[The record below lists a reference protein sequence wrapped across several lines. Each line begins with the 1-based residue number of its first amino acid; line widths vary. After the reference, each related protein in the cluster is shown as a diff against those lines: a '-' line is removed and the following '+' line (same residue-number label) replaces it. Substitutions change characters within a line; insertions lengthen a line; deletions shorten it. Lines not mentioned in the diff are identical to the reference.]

1 MNDVEFDAIVV
12 GGGHA
17 GCEAARVLGLKGLSA
32 ALVTDSL
39 GALGRMSCNPSIG
52 GVGKGHL
59 VRELDALGG
68 LMAKA
73 ADATGIHFR
82 LLNASKGPAVQGL
95 RCQSDREAYHRAVLR
110 RLEPV
115 PSLALVEGRAA
126 SLTIRGGRVAG
137 VVLEDGRR
145 LGSRVVLVT
154 AGTFLDGL
162 MHVGPERTAGGRAG
176 EFSARELGACLRS
189 LGLPMGR
196 FKTGTPPRLLR
207 SSVRWGSLAEQP
219 GDAAPEPFSLQSRP
233 FPALPQVPCHLARTS
248 RETARIIREN
258 LHRSPLFA
266 GAIQGRGPRYCPS
279 IEDKIVR
286 FPHNET
292 HQVFLEPDGVA
303 SQEVYPNGISTSLP
317 KDVQDALVHSIP
329 GLEEA
334 VILRYGY
341 AVEYDYV
348 DPRALRPTLEA
359 KDVPGLFLAGQVNG
373 TTGYEEA
380 AALGFWAGLNAA
392 RQLKGEAPFLP
403 ERDRTYLAV
412 LVDDLVTRGVT
423 EPYRMF
429 TSRAERRLLLDRHT
443 AYRRLSPLVEGDGLQ
458 EAAEREEIRIRESAL
473 REMLRRLRETWVPWE
488 GESTPAWQ
496 VLSRPEVRASHLA
509 PMVPGLAAFPPALCA
524 YLESEVKTLG
534 YREREEAQ
542 ARRTAAAR
550 RMALPEDFDYASVG
564 GLSGEMVER
573 LTAVRPATLDQAS
586 RIPGVTAAAL
596 TLVRIALER
605 RRRGH
610 EGPDL
615 RPVS

>member
-1 MNDVEFDAIVV
+1 MGRTGFDAVVV

-17 GCEAARVLGLKGLSA
+17 GCEAARVLALKGLSA
-32 ALVTDSL
+32 VLVTDSL
-39 GALGRMSCNPSIG
+39 GALARMSCNPSIG

-68 LMAKA
+68 LMARA

-95 RCQSDREAYHRAVLR
+95 RCQSDRAAYHETVRRA
-110 RLEPV
+110 LESV
-115 PSLALVEGRAA
+115 PGLDLVEGRVA
-126 SLTIRGGRVAG
+126 SVALRRGRAAG

-145 LGSRVVLVT
+145 LDSRAVLVT
-154 AGTFLDGL
+154 AGTFLSAR
-162 MHVGPERTAGGRAG
+162 MHVGPEQSPGGRVG
-176 EFSARELGACLRS
+176 EFSARVLGASLRS

-207 SSVRWGSLAEQP
+207 SSIRWEALREQA
-219 GDAAPEPFSLQSRP
+219 GDEVPEPFSLQSRP
-233 FPALPQVPCHLARTS
+233 FPALPQVSCHLARTTP
-248 RETARIIREN
+248 RTAALIREN

-292 HQVFLEPDGVA
+292 HQVFLEPDGVD
-303 SQEVYPNGISTSLP
+303 SPEVYPNGISTSLP
-317 KDVQDALVHSIP
+317 KDVQEALVRSIP

-334 VILRYGY
+334 VILRHGY

-348 DPRALRPTLEA
+348 DPRALRSTLEA
-359 KDVPGLFLAGQVNG
+359 KALPGLYLAGQVNG

-392 RQLKGEAPFLP
+392 RQLRGEPPFLP
-403 ERDRTYLAV
+403 GRDRTYLAV

-429 TSRAERRLLLDRHT
+429 TSRAERRLILDRHS
-443 AYRRLSPLVEGDGLQ
+443 AYRRLTPLVEGDRLH
-458 EAAEREEIRIRESAL
+458 EAAEGEEIRLREAAV
-473 REMLRRLRETWVPWE
+473 REMLCRLGAASVLWE
-488 GESTPAWQ
+488 GERVLARQ
-496 VLSRPEVRASHLA
+496 ALSRPEVRAEHLA
-509 PMVPGLAAFPPALCA
+509 PLVPGLEAFPPALRR
-524 YLESEVKTLG
+524 YLEAEVKTQG
-534 YREREEAQ
+534 YREREEAE
-542 ARRTAAAR
+542 ARRTAGAR
-550 RMALPEDFDYASVG
+550 HLRLPEGFDYGAVG

-573 LTAVRPATLDQAS
+573 LEAVRPATLDQAS

-596 TLVRIALER
+596 TLIRIALEAR
-605 RRRGH
+605 RRKHAEPG
-610 EGPDL
+610 L
-615 RPVS
+615 